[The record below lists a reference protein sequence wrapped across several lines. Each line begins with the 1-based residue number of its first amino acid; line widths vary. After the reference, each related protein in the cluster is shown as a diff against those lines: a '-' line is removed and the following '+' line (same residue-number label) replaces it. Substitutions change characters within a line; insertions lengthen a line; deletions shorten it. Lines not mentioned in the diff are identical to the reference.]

1 MKQDNTTH
9 TIISTDGRDLA
20 TIAAMPTKDL
30 GLVRQN
36 IKVKTGQEVCN
47 VCSKPYK
54 FKTTLKNHM
63 KKVHGIESLENGNDI
78 EEPVNQEPGPDLT
91 GPEKEEKDLWRDLL
105 EQELEPVKQE
115 LEPVKQELGPV
126 KQESGPVKKKSRPVK
141 QESRL
146 VKQELGPVKQESGPL
161 KPKPAPK
168 KKSVKVKQDIRN

>member
-30 GLVRQN
+30 GHVRQN
-36 IKVKTGQEVCN
+36 IKDKTGQEVCN

-78 EEPVNQEPGPDLT
+78 EDPVNQEPGPDLT

-105 EQELEPVKQE
+105 EQELTT
-115 LEPVKQELGPV
+115 VKQELGPV
-126 KQESGPVKKKSRPVK
+126 KQESGPVKKKSGPVK
-141 QESRL
+141 QGSGL
-146 VKQELGPVKQESGPL
+146 LKQELVPVKQESGPL
-161 KPKPAPK
+161 NPKSVPK
-168 KKSVKVKQDIRN
+168 KKSVKVKQEIKN